1 MKVLSL
7 SATTDA
13 VIFGIRG
20 KEEKVV
26 ASLHVFGGRLRI
38 HCEFP
43 SVSSDLFDRLKDWF
57 VAPFDTNEEAFLNRV
72 LAESKILDLLRE
84 RFPDHEISFSITDR
98 PR

>member
-20 KEEKVV
+20 KEENVV

-38 HCEFP
+38 HCGFP
-43 SVSSDLFDRLKDWF
+43 SVSRELFDRLADWF
-57 VAPFDTNEEAFLNRV
+57 VAPDDADEETFLNRV
-72 LAESKILDLLRE
+72 LADSGVLDLLRE
-84 RFPDHEISFSITDR
+84 RFPGHEISSRITDR
-98 PR
+98 PV